1 MQAVK
6 IILSSA
12 ERKRCVCGATL
23 QMSCDPDDS
32 RRTQLWRC
40 NHHCGARGRSYEG
53 ALRRKVR
60 LDPLSWGDLRRK
72 AQPLIAAA
80 TDDSTNRLHKPTT
93 SQRPAIAY
101 PNISLESRNAA
112 LQKQFSPNP
121 AHEYRS

>member
-60 LDPLSWGDLRRK
+60 LDPQLGRFTAQSSTVNRRGHRRLNKSSSQAYHFAAPRNCLS
-72 AQPLIAAA
+72 
-80 TDDSTNRLHKPTT
+80 
-93 SQRPAIAY
+93 
-101 PNISLESRNAA
+101 
-112 LQKQFSPNP
+112 
-121 AHEYRS
+121 EYFP